1 MRKGQIIWLLCVLML
16 LSACR
21 PKGILTSHQMR
32 SVLYDLHRAEAVLQ
46 VAGYNFGHDEAL
58 AKYYQ
63 SVLDEHGITQA
74 QFDSSLV
81 WYTDHPQIFNKIYP
95 KILTRCEQEDA
106 VWTEWEHQQLEGKAK
121 PDRELR
127 PIADVEQEMVHG
139 IAFSLMPPAVAD
151 TIELL
156 LPLCGQPSE
165 VSGQPSEVSGQPSKV
180 SGQPSAVS
188 SQPSE
193 VSEPETMHVLQPVDS
208 AIMRAKRKR
217 EQMLNTNQRF

>member
-1 MRKGQIIWLLCVLML
+1 MCVLML

-95 KILTRCEQEDA
+95 KIVSRCEQEDA

-151 TIELL
+151 TTELL

-165 VSGQPSEVSGQPSKV
+165 VSGQTVSDRDVKEVSGQTSE
-180 SGQPSAVS
+180 VS
-188 SQPSE
+188 SQT

>member
-1 MRKGQIIWLLCVLML
+1 ML

-21 PKGILTSHQMR
+21 PKGILTSRQMR

-63 SVLDEHGITQA
+63 SVLDEYGITQA

-121 PDRELR
+121 PDRELK

-139 IAFSLMPPAVAD
+139 IAFSLMPEALPD
-151 TIELL
+151 TTELL
-156 LPLCGQPSE
+156 LPVQSTDRSADRIQTADADREPIVSDNKPSE
-165 VSGQPSEVSGQPSKV
+165 VS
-180 SGQPSAVS
+180 
-188 SQPSE
+188 
-193 VSEPETMHVLQPVDS
+193 SEPETMHVLQPIDS
-208 AIMRAKRKR
+208 AVMRAKRKR

>member
-1 MRKGQIIWLLCVLML
+1 MRKGQIIWLFCVLML

-21 PKGILTSHQMR
+21 PKGILTSRQMR

-63 SVLDEHGITQA
+63 SVLDEHGVSQA

-121 PDRELR
+121 PDRELK

-139 IAFSLMPPAVAD
+139 IAFSLMPEALPD
-151 TIELL
+151 TTELL
-156 LPLCGQPSE
+156 LPISSQKSE
-165 VSGQPSEVSGQPSKV
+165 VSSQPVSDRDVKE
-180 SGQPSAVS
+180 VS

-193 VSEPETMHVLQPVDS
+193 VSSEPETMHVLQPIDS
-208 AIMRAKRKR
+208 AVMRAKRKR

>member
-95 KILTRCEQEDA
+95 KIVSRCEQEDA

-151 TIELL
+151 TTELL

-165 VSGQPSEVSGQPSKV
+165 VSGQTVSDRDVKEVSGQTSE
-180 SGQPSAVS
+180 VS
-188 SQPSE
+188 SQT

>member
-1 MRKGQIIWLLCVLML
+1 MRKGQIIWFFCVLML

-21 PKGILTSHQMR
+21 PKGILTSRQMR

-63 SVLDEHGITQA
+63 SVLDEHGVSQA

-106 VWTEWEHQQLEGKAK
+106 VWTEWEHRQLEGKAK
-121 PDRELR
+121 PDRELK

-139 IAFSLMPPAVAD
+139 IAFSLMPEALPD
-151 TIELL
+151 TTELL
-156 LPLCGQPSE
+156 LPVQSTDRSADRIQTADADRVPIVSDNKPSE
-165 VSGQPSEVSGQPSKV
+165 VS
-180 SGQPSAVS
+180 
-188 SQPSE
+188 
-193 VSEPETMHVLQPVDS
+193 SEPETMHVLQPIDS
-208 AIMRAKRKR
+208 AVMRAKRKR

>member
-1 MRKGQIIWLLCVLML
+1 MRKGQIIWLFCVLML

-21 PKGILTSHQMR
+21 PKGILTSRQMR

-63 SVLDEHGITQA
+63 SVLDEYGITQA

-121 PDRELR
+121 PDRELK

-139 IAFSLMPPAVAD
+139 IAFSLMPEALPD
-151 TIELL
+151 TTELL
-156 LPLCGQPSE
+156 LPVQSTDRSADRIQTADADREPIVSDNKPSE
-165 VSGQPSEVSGQPSKV
+165 VS
-180 SGQPSAVS
+180 
-188 SQPSE
+188 
-193 VSEPETMHVLQPVDS
+193 SEPETMHVLQPIDS
-208 AIMRAKRKR
+208 AVMRAKRKR